1 MGKERLGVREDN
13 FDGIITP
20 FTFAVLH
27 GGLAHL
33 ARAQAW
39 HV

>member
-1 MGKERLGVREDN
+1 MEYN
-13 FDGIITP
+13 FDGINAP
-20 FTFAVLH
+20 FTFAVLN